1 MLIELF
7 KGEIQEGLKKLNFEK
22 INEIRLRLNSPIIIS
37 IQSYN
42 FYLNK
47 FGLTNSIEE
56 GLFCTKA
63 VIENVL
69 SEASNQ
75 SIHSINDQIVNGYI
89 SVRGG
94 IRIGVAGEVVVING
108 NIKTVKNITSLNIR
122 IPHEVKNCSLNAY
135 PFITKNG
142 IPYNTLILS
151 PAGLGK
157 TTFIRDFAKQLILR
171 NKDLN
176 ILIVDERYEI
186 SGISEGFTSLGLNNV
201 DIICNSKKKY
211 AFENGIRSLK
221 PDVIIT
227 DEINLYSDLDA
238 IENAI
243 SSGVK
248 VIATIHASSIND
260 LRLKLEFNEVLE
272 KGFFERFLVLGKSNG
287 IGTIEGIFDSNLN
300 CIGC

>member
-1 MLIELF
+1 MC

-186 SGISEGFTSLGLNNV
+186 SGISEGFTSLGVNNV
-201 DIICNSKKKY
+201 DIICNSKK
-211 AFENGIRSLK
+211 
-221 PDVIIT
+221 
-227 DEINLYSDLDA
+227 
-238 IENAI
+238 NAI

-260 LRLKLEFNEVLE
+260 LRLKLKFNEVLE

>member
-7 KGEIQEGLKKLNFEK
+7 KGEIQEGLSKLNFNK
-22 INEIRLRLNSPIIIS
+22 INEIRLRLNSPIVIS

-47 FGLTNSIEE
+47 NGLTDRVEN
-56 GLFCTKA
+56 GLICTRA
-63 VIENVL
+63 TIENVL
-69 SEASNQ
+69 NEASNQ
-75 SIHSINDQIVNGYI
+75 SFHSINDQIVNGYI

-94 IRIGVAGEVVVING
+94 IRIGVAGEVVMING
-108 NIKTVKNITSLNIR
+108 NIKTIKNITSLNIR
-122 IPHEVKNCSLNAY
+122 IPHEVKNCSLNSY
-135 PFITKNG
+135 PYITRNS

-151 PAGLGK
+151 PAGCGK

-171 NKDLN
+171 NKNLN

-186 SGISEGFTSLGLNNV
+186 TGISDGITNLGLNNV
-201 DIICNSKKKY
+201 DIICNSKKKD

-227 DEINLYSDLDA
+227 DEINLFCDLDA

-248 VIATIHASSIND
+248 VIATMHASSIND
-260 LRLKLEFNEVLE
+260 LKLKIKFNEVLE
-272 KGFFERFLVLGKSNG
+272 KGYFERFLLLGKSNG
-287 IGTIEGIFDSNLN
+287 IGTIESIYDSNLRV
-300 CIGC
+300 IGY